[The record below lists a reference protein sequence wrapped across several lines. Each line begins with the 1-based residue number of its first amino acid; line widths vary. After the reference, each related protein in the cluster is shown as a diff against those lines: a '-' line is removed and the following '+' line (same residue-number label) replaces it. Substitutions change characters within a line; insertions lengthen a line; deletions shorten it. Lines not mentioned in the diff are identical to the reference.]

1 MTRSKSA
8 SYARR
13 AARTRGAATRPVVWT
28 LALALVGA
36 AHAQSLFEQP
46 VEPPIDRVAPTS
58 QPPKPAGASP
68 ALSEVSLYAVEP
80 PKPKEYQEND
90 LVQIIISERSQIDR
104 EQEAESQ
111 KDYDNDLTISNF
123 LDIVN
128 LLETRIQQ
136 TSDERLPKIG
146 VSSAQDF
153 SGEAEYTRSD
163 RITDRVMARVVEVKP
178 NGVLLLE
185 ARRKFVSDEEETL
198 VLLSGSCRGEDIT
211 VNNSV
216 QSNQIFDLSLNVQNS
231 GDLKRTSRKG
241 LIPRLLESLLNF

>member
-1 MTRSKSA
+1 MTRSTPFTPVHRPARTGPATS
-8 SYARR
+8 RR
-13 AARTRGAATRPVVWT
+13 AVSA
-28 LALALVGA
+28 LALVLVGA

-46 VEPPIDRVAPTS
+46 VEPPIDRVVPSS

-111 KDYDNDLTISNF
+111 KDYDNDLTVSNF

-146 VSSAQDF
+146 VNAAQDF
-153 SGEAEYTRSD
+153 SGSGEYTRSD
-163 RITDRVMARVVEVKP
+163 RITDRVMARVLEVKP

-185 ARRKFVSDEEETL
+185 ARRKFVSDEEETV

-216 QSNQIFDLSLNVQNS
+216 QSNQIFDLSLNVQNT